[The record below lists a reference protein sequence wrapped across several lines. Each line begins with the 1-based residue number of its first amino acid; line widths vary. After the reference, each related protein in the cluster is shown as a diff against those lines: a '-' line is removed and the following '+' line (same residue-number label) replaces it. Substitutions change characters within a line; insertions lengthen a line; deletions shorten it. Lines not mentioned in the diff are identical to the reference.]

1 MKKII
6 TVLTLL
12 LSILAVSTCQPED
25 PIDSNMSVGV
35 QEAEGQVI
43 DLDFD

>member
-1 MKKII
+1 M
-6 TVLTLL
+6 TLL

-25 PIDSNMSVGV
+25 PIDNNVNVDV
-35 QEAEGQVI
+35 QEVDGEVI